1 MALETVSSVC
11 GKLLSPLY
19 HYVESVWG
27 DDVEKL
33 VQTLNEA
40 DPDIAA
46 VFSYP
51 VCLALE
57 SLRLPGWA
65 NTVIVLRVQDDDE
78 DIYVISEP
86 DESLD
91 VSGSDTPRLEDTPQF
106 PSATSAHYREL
117 KYVKSLVPECNNEA
131 GPSRPRSNTGSI
143 PAIIITP
150 APYQA
155 PEKSAWVPIQNTCF
169 GQRLTVPTHTALNTA
184 HPPMLV
190 PAFYHAYS
198 RMSAVRC
205 WTYRLGHWCALVPG
219 LDEQERRGLFSRPLG
234 VRRRSVLG
242 SARKYTRDSSK
253 RHKNA
258 GRSKRES

>member
-1 MALETVSSVC
+1 M
-11 GKLLSPLY
+11 
-19 HYVESVWG
+19 
-27 DDVEKL
+27 
-33 VQTLNEA
+33 
-40 DPDIAA
+40 
-46 VFSYP
+46 
-51 VCLALE
+51 
-57 SLRLPGWA
+57 
-65 NTVIVLRVQDDDE
+65 LRVQDDDE

-91 VSGSDTPRLEDTPQF
+91 VFGSDTPRLEDTPQF
-106 PSATSAHYREL
+106 PSATSTHHRES

-131 GPSRPRSNTGSI
+131 GPSRPRSNIGSI

-155 PEKSAWVPIQNTCF
+155 PEKSAWVPIQDTCF

-190 PAFYHAYS
+190 SAFYHAYS

-205 WTYRLGHWCALVPG
+205 WTYRHGHWCAVVPG
-219 LDEQERRGLFSRPLG
+219 LDDQERRGLFSRPLG

-242 SARKYTRDSSK
+242 SARKCTRDSSK

-258 GRSKRES
+258 GRLKRES